1 MTVRVKICGLRDRA
15 GIAAAKGAA
24 YIGFNFFPK
33 SPRSVDIAT
42 AATLAPEVPF
52 GVAKVALVV
61 DADDALI
68 DAITGS
74 VAIDMLQLHGH
85 ETPERVAEIR
95 ARSGLPVIKA
105 MGIARREDMEAL
117 GPYFAVADMI
127 LVDAKAP
134 KDAVLPGGNGVPFD
148 WRLVAGRRWPRPW
161 LLAGGLTPG
170 QCRRGDP
177 PDRRA
182 TGRCCLGRGIGAG
195 GQGWRPDPRF
205 HRRRDGG
212 LIQRKESPRVPAQ
225 RGAIP
230 TGGGQDAGAGRCA
243 AAFLS
248 DTGQGPGPWRRS
260 GRGPA

>member
-161 LLAGGLTPG
+161 LLAGGLTPANVAEAI
-170 QCRRGDP
+170 RL
-177 PDRRA
+177 
-182 TGRCCLGRGIGAG
+182 TGAQQVDVASGVESAPGVK
-195 GQGWRPDPRF
+195 
-205 HRRRDGG
+205 DGG
-212 LIQRKESPRVPAQ
+212 LIRDF
-225 RGAIP
+225 I
-230 TGGGQDAGAGRCA
+230 A
-243 AAFLS
+243 AA
-248 DTGQGPGPWRRS
+248 T
-260 GRGPA
+260 AV